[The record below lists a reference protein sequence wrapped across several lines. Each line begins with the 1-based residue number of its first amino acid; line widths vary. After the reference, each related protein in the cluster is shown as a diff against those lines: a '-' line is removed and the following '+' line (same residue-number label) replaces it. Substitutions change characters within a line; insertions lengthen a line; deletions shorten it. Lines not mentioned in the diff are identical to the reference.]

1 MFGWG
6 TPSPVFA
13 IKAAREPGVPDAPT
27 TSIDP
32 ITGGIAISWVA
43 PDARGD
49 PITAYKIEIANK
61 AGNAWLTDV
70 QCNGASQSVV
80 DSRACVVNMTTLT
93 GSTFLYEFND
103 VVYVKVSASNAFGFG
118 DVSPASASTGAR
130 IRSVPQ
136 AMAAP
141 TEDPSSTD
149 KTLTLNWVALSG
161 AQAGNSDVIAYSLY
175 WDNGVS
181 SAEASIAL
189 TDALVTKFTVYGVTG
204 G

>member
-1 MFGWG
+1 
-6 TPSPVFA
+6 
-13 IKAAREPGVPDAPT
+13 
-27 TSIDP
+27 
-32 ITGGIAISWVA
+32 
-43 PDARGD
+43 
-49 PITAYKIEIANK
+49 
-61 AGNAWLTDV
+61 
-70 QCNGASQSVV
+70 
-80 DSRACVVNMTTLT
+80 
-93 GSTFLYEFND
+93 
-103 VVYVKVSASNAFGFG
+103 
-118 DVSPASASTGAR
+118 
-130 IRSVPQ
+130 
-136 AMAAP
+136 MAAP